1 MAARRSRSD
10 VRRCAF
16 LTMQDE
22 GAFVTDYRL
31 GIAPLEALGW
41 RVDCVPWREG
51 GTDWNLYD
59 AVYICTPWDYPQDPA
74 AFLATLETID
84 STRALLVNPLALVHW
99 NLEKRY
105 LAELGQ
111 RGATVVPSSWYE
123 AYDDTFPER
132 WFAEHETDRLVIKPR
147 LGANAADT
155 YVLERPIGTD
165 MRRHLALTFG
175 RRPFLVQPFVAAIRD
190 EGEYSLFYL
199 GGDLSHAIRKVPK
212 SGDFRVQEER
222 GADIR
227 AAVPEDS
234 LRDAGSRVMALVTP
248 EAAYGRADFVRGSDG
263 RWLLMELEL
272 IEPSLYLRMH
282 PDAPARFARAIDS
295 YVRKRVAP
303 PGG

>member
-1 MAARRSRSD
+1 
-10 VRRCAF
+10 
-16 LTMQDE
+16 
-22 GAFVTDYRL
+22 
-31 GIAPLEALGW
+31 
-41 RVDCVPWREG
+41 
-51 GTDWNLYD
+51 
-59 AVYICTPWDYPQDPA
+59 
-74 AFLATLETID
+74 
-84 STRALLVNPLALVHW
+84 
-99 NLEKRY
+99 
-105 LAELGQ
+105 
-111 RGATVVPSSWYE
+111 
-123 AYDDTFPER
+123 
-132 WFAEHETDRLVIKPR
+132 
-147 LGANAADT
+147 
-155 YVLERPIGTD
+155 